1 MATIDRPDGAAGG
14 RRSAAPGQNAQ
25 PARSQAMLIQN
36 LPAAPRQRSAVQVQR
51 SVLLALV
58 IRELRARVE
67 GRWLGLLWMM
77 FEPLAH
83 VLMILALFGFRRH
96 ATSPNIEFPVFL
108 LTGLLPFFIF
118 RNLARRLPAAI
129 SSNRGLYAYR
139 QVKPIDALVAR
150 AAVEVGLYSAVY
162 LCALALLGWLGYSF
176 LPHAPLELI
185 LISIALIVLGLGLG
199 LVFAVVSHDR
209 PRVQSVIG
217 LAFLP
222 LYLLSGVIF
231 PLHTL
236 PPDVREWLLW
246 NPVLHLIELSRAHF
260 IATYQALPGVEAAY
274 PAGCALI
281 ALALGLGLYRVY
293 RHQLVAVN

>member
-1 MATIDRPDGAAGG
+1 MRVQSLPTLP
-14 RRSAAPGQNAQ
+14 RRRTP
-25 PARSQAMLIQN
+25 
-36 LPAAPRQRSAVQVQR
+36 VQVQR

-83 VLMILALFGFRRH
+83 ILIILALFGFRRH
-96 ATSPNIEFPVFL
+96 ASAADVEFPVFL

-129 SSNRGLYAYR
+129 TGNRGLYAYR
-139 QVKPIDALVAR
+139 QVKPIDAVVAR

-162 LCALALLGWLGYSF
+162 LAALALLGWLGYAF
-176 LPHAPLELI
+176 LPHAPLELMVV
-185 LISIALIVLGLGLG
+185 SAALLALGMGLG
-199 LVFAVVSHDR
+199 LVFGVLSHNR

-222 LYLLSGVIF
+222 LYLISGVIF
-231 PLHTL
+231 PLHSL
-236 PPDVREWLLW
+236 PPDVRSWLLW
-246 NPVLHLIELSRAHF
+246 NPVLHLIELSRFHF
-260 IATYQALPGVEAAY
+260 IDSYQPIPGVGLAY
-274 PAGCALI
+274 PAAFAL
-281 ALALGLGLYRVY
+281 LALSLGLSLYRLH
-293 RHQLVAVN
+293 RHRLTAPA

>member
-1 MATIDRPDGAAGG
+1 
-14 RRSAAPGQNAQ
+14 
-25 PARSQAMLIQN
+25 MLIQN

-162 LCALALLGWLGYSF
+162 VCALALLGWLGFHF
-176 LPHAPLELI
+176 LPHAPLELM
-185 LISIALIVLGLGLG
+185 LISSVLLILGLGLG
-199 LVFAVVSHDR
+199 LVFAVASHNR

-236 PPDVREWLLW
+236 PPGVREWLLW
-246 NPVLHLIELSRAHF
+246 NPVLHLIELSRANF
-260 IATYQALPGVEAAY
+260 IAAYQPIPGVQAAY
-274 PAGCALI
+274 PAICGLV
-281 ALALGLGLYRVY
+281 ALALGLLLYRLY
-293 RHQLVAVN
+293 RHRLVALS